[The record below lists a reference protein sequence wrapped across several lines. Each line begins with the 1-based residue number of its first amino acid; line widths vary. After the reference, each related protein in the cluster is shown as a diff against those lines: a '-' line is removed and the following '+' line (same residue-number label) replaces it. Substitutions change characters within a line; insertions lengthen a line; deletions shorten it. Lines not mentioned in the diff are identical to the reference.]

1 MPRLK
6 QVPLAEAA
14 PSVAA
19 QYKKIFNGRD
29 PVKEPGTATGT
40 PGNWWSIYALVPPVF
55 DHAVA
60 QFGMF
65 GMFTDTNVS
74 KLAPQVRELGIL
86 RTGYAVGSQFVFSQH
101 CKAARKNGLSE
112 EKIAAIP
119 NWSVADCY
127 SPLDRAVLAYTDALV
142 LEKGRV
148 SDATFEALKKE
159 LSDENILELSYHVM
173 SYNGHAVICKA
184 LRLEFDDVPER
195 IRELPIPEGGG
206 LAQDW
211 AGQAWNK
218 KV

>member
-1 MPRLK
+1 MPRLR

-19 QYKKIFNGRD
+19 QYQRIFNGRD
-29 PVKEPGTATGT
+29 PVQEPGTATGT
-40 PGNWWSIYALVPPVF
+40 PGNWWSVYALVPPVF

-65 GMFTDTNVS
+65 GMFSDTTVS

-86 RTGYAVGSQFVFSQH
+86 RTGYTVGSQFVFSQH
-101 CKAARKNGLSE
+101 CKAARRQGLTE

-127 SPLDRAVLAYTDALV
+127 TALERAVLAYTDALI
-142 LEKGRV
+142 LEQGRV
-148 SDATFEALKKE
+148 SDATFAALKKE
-159 LSDENILELSYHVM
+159 LSDESILELSYHVM

-195 IRELPIPEGGG
+195 ICEVPIPDGGG
-206 LAQDW
+206 VAST
-211 AGQAWNK
+211 
-218 KV
+218 